1 MFGGKDGVKFLKLTP
16 GSTASSSNC
25 PCATSSSFQHVSKVT
40 ELTHHFQCA
49 VINRDTGDS
58 AAIYRSDLRVTST
71 SAADIGGVLFKAACD
86 A

>member
-1 MFGGKDGVKFLKLTP
+1 MFGGKDGAKFLKLTP
-16 GSTASSSNC
+16 GSTASSSYY
-25 PCATSSSFQHVSKVT
+25 PFATSSSFQHVSKVT